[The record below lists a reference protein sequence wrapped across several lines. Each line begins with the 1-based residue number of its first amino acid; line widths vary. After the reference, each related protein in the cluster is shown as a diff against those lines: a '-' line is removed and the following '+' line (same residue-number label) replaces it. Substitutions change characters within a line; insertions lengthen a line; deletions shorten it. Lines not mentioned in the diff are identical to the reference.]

1 MTGWIEPPPP
11 QRRGTGCVGKGC
23 LILLCLLLF
32 LAIAGAVGV
41 YLGMKKHSA
50 VVHAAVWARKT
61 HLLADE
67 PAPVPQFE
75 TTQENIAVTKR
86 KWADFRN
93 ATPNNPPNNTPAEP
107 PPITDVPHDTTSG
120 QIELTAD
127 DLNNLIAANRHI
139 RGKAFVSIEGNRLH
153 VQTSVPVGE
162 YVGGTGYY
170 LNGNIVVES
179 NGTRS
184 LDGSALGGI
193 TVNGQ
198 PMPSDALDWKFQ
210 GRSLRDYLSA
220 YTSKNDLGP
229 IEIRDGKVIINRRT
243 D

>member
-23 LILLCLLLF
+23 LILCCLLLF
-32 LAIAGAVGV
+32 LMIAGAVGI

-50 VVHAAVWARKT
+50 VVHAAVWGRKT

-75 TTQENIAVTKR
+75 TTQENIAVTKQ

-93 ATPNNPPNNTPAEP
+93 ATPTEAAVENT
-107 PPITDVPHDTTSG
+107 TTPDIPRETRAG
-120 QIELTAD
+120 QVELTAD
-127 DLNNLIAANRHI
+127 DLNNLIAANRHV

-162 YVGGTGYY
+162 YVGGSGYY
-170 LNGNIVVES
+170 LNGDIVVES
-179 NGTRS
+179 DGARS
-184 LDGSALGGI
+184 LDSSPLDGI

-198 PMPSDALDWKFQ
+198 SVPSDALDWKFG

-220 YTSKNDLGP
+220 YVSKNDLGP
-229 IEIRDGKVIINRRT
+229 IEIRDSKVIIHKRT

>member
-23 LILLCLLLF
+23 LILCCLLLF
-32 LAIAGAVGV
+32 LMIAGGVGI
-41 YLGMKKHSA
+41 YLGMRKHSA

-93 ATPNNPPNNTPAEP
+93 ATPNNTVVENTA
-107 PPITDVPHDTTSG
+107 TADVPRDARSG
-120 QIELTAD
+120 QVELTAD
-127 DLNNLIAANRHI
+127 DLNNMIAANRHI
-139 RGKAFVSIEGNRLH
+139 RGKAFVSIEGNRLR
-153 VQTSVPVGE
+153 VQTSIPVGQ
-162 YVGGTGYY
+162 YVGGAGYY
-170 LNGNIVVES
+170 LNGDIVVES
-179 NGTRS
+179 NAARS
-184 LDGSALGGI
+184 LDSSPLGGI

-198 PMPSDALDWKFQ
+198 SVPSDALDWKYG

-220 YTSKNDLGP
+220 YTSKNGLGA
-229 IEIRDGKVIINRRT
+229 IEIRDGKVIINKRS

>member
-11 QRRGTGCVGKGC
+11 QRRGTGCVGRGC

-32 LAIAGAVGV
+32 LAIAGAVGI

-86 KWADFRN
+86 KWSDFRN
-93 ATPNNPPNNTPAEP
+93 ATPDNTPVESPAT
-107 PPITDVPHDTTSG
+107 TDVPRDTRSG
-120 QIELTAD
+120 QVELTAD
-127 DLNNLIAANRHI
+127 DLNNLIAANRHL

-153 VQTSVPVGE
+153 VQTSVPVGQ
-162 YVGGTGYY
+162 YVGGGYY
-170 LNGNIVVES
+170 LNGDIVVES
-179 NGTRS
+179 NGARS
-184 LDGSALGGI
+184 LDSSPLGGI
-193 TVNGQ
+193 TINGQ
-198 PMPSDALDWKFQ
+198 SVPSDALNWKYG
-210 GRSLRDYLSA
+210 GRSLRDYLSS

>member
-1 MTGWIEPPPP
+1 MTGWIEPPPS

-23 LILLCLLLF
+23 LILCCLLLF
-32 LAIAGAVGV
+32 LAVAGAVGI

-75 TTQENIAVTKR
+75 TTQENIAATKR

-93 ATPNNPPNNTPAEP
+93 ATPNNAVVENTA
-107 PPITDVPHDTTSG
+107 TADVPPETHLG
-120 QIELTAD
+120 QVELTAD
-127 DLNNLIAANRHI
+127 DLNNMIAANRHI

-162 YVGGTGYY
+162 YVGGAGYY
-170 LNGNIVVES
+170 LNGDIVVES
-179 NGTRS
+179 NGARS
-184 LDGSALGGI
+184 LDGSPLGGI

-198 PMPSDALDWKFQ
+198 SVPSDALDWKFG
-210 GRSLRDYLSA
+210 GRFLRDYLST
-220 YTSKNDLGP
+220 YTLKNDLGP
-229 IEIRDGKVIINRRT
+229 IEIRDSKVIINKRK

>member
-23 LILLCLLLF
+23 FILCCLLLF
-32 LAIAGAVGV
+32 LLIAGVVGI

-50 VVHAAVWARKT
+50 VVHAAVWGRKT

-75 TTQENIAVTKR
+75 TTQENIAVTKQ

-93 ATPNNPPNNTPAEP
+93 ATPTEATVENT
-107 PPITDVPHDTTSG
+107 TTPDIPRETRAG
-120 QIELTAD
+120 QVELTAD
-127 DLNNLIAANRHI
+127 DLNNLIAANRHV

-162 YVGGTGYY
+162 YVGGSGYY
-170 LNGNIVVES
+170 LNGDIVVES
-179 NGTRS
+179 DGARS
-184 LDGSALGGI
+184 LDSSPLDGI

-198 PMPSDALDWKFQ
+198 SVPSDALDWKFG

-220 YTSKNDLGP
+220 YVSKNDLGP
-229 IEIRDGKVIINRRT
+229 IEIRDSKVIIHKRT

>member
-23 LILLCLLLF
+23 LILCCLLLF
-32 LAIAGAVGV
+32 LMVAGAVV
-41 YLGMKKHSA
+41 IHLGMKKHSA

-75 TTQENIAVTKR
+75 TTQENIAVTKQ
-86 KWADFRN
+86 KWSNFRN
-93 ATPNNPPNNTPAEP
+93 ATPNDVAAENPATP
-107 PPITDVPHDTTSG
+107 DVPRDTRAG
-120 QIELTAD
+120 QVELTAD

-162 YVGGTGYY
+162 YVGGAGYY
-170 LNGNIVVES
+170 LNGDIVVES
-179 NGTRS
+179 NGARS
-184 LDGSALGGI
+184 LDSSPLGGI

-198 PMPSDALDWKFQ
+198 SVPSDALDWKYG

-220 YTSKNDLGP
+220 YVSKNDLGP
-229 IEIRDGKVIINRRT
+229 IEIGDGKVIINKRN

>member
-23 LILLCLLLF
+23 LILCCLLLF
-32 LAIAGAVGV
+32 LMVAGAVGI

-75 TTQENIAVTKR
+75 TTQENIAVTKQ
-86 KWADFRN
+86 KWSNFRS
-93 ATPNNPPNNTPAEP
+93 ATPNDVAAENPATP
-107 PPITDVPHDTTSG
+107 DVPRDTRAG
-120 QIELTAD
+120 QVELTAD

-139 RGKAFVSIEGNRLH
+139 RGKAIVSIEGNRLH

-162 YVGGTGYY
+162 YVGGAGYY
-170 LNGNIVVES
+170 LNGDIVVES
-179 NGTRS
+179 NGARS
-184 LDGSALGGI
+184 LDSSPLGGI
-193 TVNGQ
+193 TINGQ
-198 PMPSDALDWKFQ
+198 SVPSDALDWKYG

-229 IEIRDGKVIINRRT
+229 IEIRDGKVIINRRN